1 MFGFQANLPVSD
13 SERLWIDQGFDR
25 LSRVLGHDR
34 MLRAEVVLPSPE
46 HFPDP
51 YNRTEEDA
59 EKMFRRICKY
69 MRVDRNTIDL
79 EVFPDEA
86 AELSRVVPYW
96 SSESGGCAGLYT
108 RDDDSSRMVVGLKA
122 TQLNDP
128 LALVATLAHELGHVI
143 LLGGELI
150 SRDVPDMEPLTDL
163 LTVFL
168 GFGVFNANTAARFEQ
183 HDDGNKQGWS
193 MQRLGYLSE
202 EMYGY
207 ALAKFAL
214 ERGEQR
220 PEWADH
226 LATNVKAY
234 YKRSRAWLTAN
245 KGKAYE
251 PPPPIG

>member
-1 MFGFQANLPVSD
+1 MF
-13 SERLWIDQGFDR
+13 
-25 LSRVLGHDR
+25 
-34 MLRAEVVLPSPE
+34 RAEVVLPTPE

-51 YNRTEEDA
+51 YERTEEDA
-59 EKMFRRICKY
+59 DNMFQRICQY
-69 MRVDRNTIDL
+69 MRVDRSTIDL

-86 AELSRVVPYW
+86 RELAKVVPYW
-96 SSESGGCAGLYT
+96 SSQSGGCAGLYT
-108 RDDDSSRMVVGLKA
+108 RDDDSSRMIVALKA

-150 SRDVPDMEPLTDL
+150 SRDVPEMEPLTDL

-183 HDDGNKQGWS
+183 HDDGDKQGWS

-207 ALAKFAL
+207 ALAKFAA
-214 ERGEQR
+214 ERGEER
-220 PEWADH
+220 PEWTDY
-226 LATNVKAY
+226 LTTNVKAY
-234 YKRSRAWLTAN
+234 YKRSRAWLDQNTRN
-245 KGKAYE
+245 AYE
-251 PPPPIG
+251 PPPAIS